1 MTSKPMPLPQAN
13 TGDLSSDASFDDV
26 YERLKALAHR
36 QLGGGRRD
44 TLDTTALV
52 HELYLRMHGGDDKAF
67 AKSGQFF
74 AYAARAMRHLLID
87 RARARQRQK
96 TGGDWLRVTFTG
108 NAEEQPAFD
117 TAEQV
122 LALEQ
127 ALEKLEI
134 ADARAAQVVELR
146 YFAGL
151 SPEQVAILLDL
162 TRRTVDRDW
171 RYALAFLQAQV
182 A

>member
-1 MTSKPMPLPQAN
+1 MPTPMPPESS
-13 TGDLSSDASFDDV
+13 GPDDSSDASFEAV
-26 YERLKALAHR
+26 YERLKSLAHR
-36 QLGGGRRD
+36 QLAGGRRD

-52 HELYLRMHGGDDKAF
+52 HELYLRMEGGSDKAF
-67 AKSGQFF
+67 EKSAQFF

-96 TGGDWLRVTFTG
+96 AGGDWMRVTFTV
-108 NAEEQPAFD
+108 NPEMQPAFD

-127 ALEKLEI
+127 ALEKLEQS
-134 ADARAAQVVELR
+134 DARAASVVELR

-151 SPEQVAILLDL
+151 SPEQVAALLKL

-171 RYALAFLQAQV
+171 RYAIAYLQAQV
-182 A
+182 E

>member
-1 MTSKPMPLPQAN
+1 MPTSLPPPEACISA
-13 TGDLSSDASFDDV
+13 DSSDVSFEAV
-26 YERLKALAHR
+26 YERLRALAHR
-36 QLGGGRRD
+36 QLAGGRRD

-52 HELYLRMHGGDDKAF
+52 HELYLRMDGGGAKAF
-67 AKSGQFF
+67 QKSAQFF

-96 TGGDWLRVTFTG
+96 VGGDWLRVTFTS
-108 NAEEQPAFD
+108 ATDLTPSFE

-122 LALEQ
+122 LAIEQ
-127 ALEKLEI
+127 ALQNLEKI
-134 ADARAAQVVELR
+134 DARAAKVVELR

-151 SPEQVAILLDL
+151 SPEQVAMLLNL

-171 RYALAFLQAQV
+171 RYAVAYLQANLG
-182 A
+182 

>member
-1 MTSKPMPLPQAN
+1 MPTSLPPPEACISA
-13 TGDLSSDASFDDV
+13 DSSDVSFEVV
-26 YERLKALAHR
+26 YERLRALAHR
-36 QLGGGRRD
+36 QLAGGRRD

-52 HELYLRMHGGDDKAF
+52 HELYLRMDGGGAKAF
-67 AKSGQFF
+67 QNSAQFF

-96 TGGDWLRVTFTG
+96 VGGDWLRVTFTS
-108 NAEEQPAFD
+108 ATDLTPSFE

-122 LALEQ
+122 LAIEQ
-127 ALEKLEI
+127 ALQNLEKI
-134 ADARAAQVVELR
+134 DARAAKVVELR

-151 SPEQVAILLDL
+151 SPEQVAMLLNL

-171 RYALAFLQAQV
+171 RYAVAYLQANLG
-182 A
+182 

>member
-1 MTSKPMPLPQAN
+1 MPTPLPTQS
-13 TGDLSSDASFDDV
+13 TRPDHSSDATFEAV
-26 YERLKALAHR
+26 YERLKTLAHR
-36 QLGGGRRD
+36 QLASGRRD
-44 TLDTTALV
+44 TLDATSLV
-52 HELYLRMHGGDDKAF
+52 HELYLRMEGGGDKAF
-67 AKSGQFF
+67 EKSAQFF

-96 TGGDWLRVTFTG
+96 AGGDWMRVTFTV
-108 NAEEQPAFD
+108 NAEMQPAFD

-127 ALEKLEI
+127 ALEKLEQS
-134 ADARAAQVVELR
+134 DARAASVVELR

-151 SPEQVAILLDL
+151 SPEQVAVLLKL

-171 RYALAFLQAQV
+171 RYAIAYLQAQV
-182 A
+182 E